1 MKKFRTVLFNG
12 YHKEEVDGYLEEL
25 EREMNALR
33 EDAARGKAVEE
44 LNARIMQLESSNE
57 TYQKRLNSQTGQLE
71 SETAKGKG
79 LAAENERLI
88 AENERLLA
96 ENRQLQEEKEK
107 LKKYEKDYSD
117 FMDLMV
123 NMKAQARQIVVDAQ
137 SDAEEIL
144 HMAKKDADGITAAA
158 RTDAEKIAEQAK
170 NDAETSMQKA
180 EADIEKMREEEA
192 EKFKMARYKISGYLD
207 SLNRSQN
214 KLIEVY
220 EEFGNIVDQLPLRI
234 GDVFSEEA
242 FELLDDPKRDENDG
256 WMRPEEQAKEEAPY
270 SSKD

>member
-1 MKKFRTVLFNG
+1 MKKFRTAIVNG
-12 YHKEEVDGYLEEL
+12 YKKEAVDTYLEEL
-25 EREMNALR
+25 EQEMERLQEGAQKGQAVDGLR
-33 EDAARGKAVEE
+33 R
-44 LNARIMQLESSNE
+44 QLEEMEQENE
-57 TYQKRLNSQTGQLE
+57 KLKSQLRARTEALEAEIVQRKQLQQREAELQEEQKRLKEQN
-71 SETAKGKG
+71 AKYAKD
-79 LAAENERLI
+79 
-88 AENERLLA
+88 
-96 ENRQLQEEKEK
+96 EEK
-107 LKKYEKDYSD
+107 LRKYESDYSG
-117 FMDLMV
+117 FMALMV
-123 NMKAQARQIVVDAQ
+123 NMKEQAKQIVTDAQA
-137 SDAEEIL
+137 DAEQIL
-144 HMAKKDADGITAAA
+144 LMAKKDADGITAAA

>member
-25 EREMNALR
+25 EHEMDALR
-33 EDAARGKAVEE
+33 KDAAKEKAVEE

-71 SETAKGKG
+71 AEMAKGKE
-79 LAAENERLI
+79 LA